1 MKKKLII
8 LSFFLVLLQGCA
20 TSKYYVNVDSIST
33 TEVQEKTEYILL
45 SDNEKININ
54 DLQFK
59 EYASYIDKALKLL
72 GYEKATMP
80 TDADVAI
87 FLGYSISEPK
97 QHQYSYSIPTYG
109 QTGVSSSNT
118 YGTVNTYGNNANY
131 ASTTTYTPT
140 YGITGSTSHIGT
152 STTYTRTMQL
162 TAFDVSNY
170 SEDKDM
176 TNLWKTSVIS
186 SGSSNDLRFI
196 FPVLVA
202 AAMPYIGTNTGRKIE
217 VSLSESDKN
226 VLEIRGI
233 EK

>member
-1 MKKKLII
+1 
-8 LSFFLVLLQGCA
+8 
-20 TSKYYVNVDSIST
+20 
-33 TEVQEKTEYILL
+33 
-45 SDNEKININ
+45 
-54 DLQFK
+54 
-59 EYASYIDKALKLL
+59 
-72 GYEKATMP
+72 
-80 TDADVAI
+80 
-87 FLGYSISEPK
+87 
-97 QHQYSYSIPTYG
+97 
-109 QTGVSSSNT
+109 
-118 YGTVNTYGNNANY
+118 
-131 ASTTTYTPT
+131 
-140 YGITGSTSHIGT
+140 
-152 STTYTRTMQL
+152 MQL

>member
-1 MKKKLII
+1 MKTKLII
-8 LSFFLVLLQGCA
+8 LSFFLVILQGCS
-20 TSKYYVNVDSIST
+20 TTKYHVNVDSIST
-33 TEVQEKTEYILL
+33 TEAQEKTEYVLL
-45 SDNEKININ
+45 SDNNKININ

-59 EYASYIDKALKLL
+59 EYASYINKALKIL
-72 GYEKATMP
+72 GYEKAATI
-80 TDADVAI
+80 TDAGVAI
-87 FLGYSISEPK
+87 FLSYSISEPK

-131 ASTTTYTPT
+131 ASTTTYIPT

-152 STTYTRTMQL
+152 SITYTRIMQL

-170 SEDKDM
+170 SEDKEM

-186 SGSSNDLRFI
+186 SGSSGDLRFI

-217 VSLSESDKN
+217 LSLSEDDKN